1 MFAPS
6 VSTPG
11 VYSPPTRRPITTSDV
26 QSEVWTDSEVCDALF
41 DLVTSLENKVVT
53 AKAFKKFE
61 ERFFYLYLRARKRLE
76 DQQDEHTDGGI
87 GA

>member
-11 VYSPPTRRPITTSDV
+11 VYSPPSHREITTSDV
-26 QSEVWTDSEVCDALF
+26 QAEVWSDSEVCDALF
-41 DLVTSLENKVVT
+41 DLVSSLEKKT
-53 AKAFKKFE
+53 IPTKAFKEFE
-61 ERFFYLYLRARKRLE
+61 ERFFYLYLRARKRVE